1 MSCSGRSGRTAPL
14 GLAGLRVFC
23 SDTAIPWSECRCTQR
38 GCDRALPA
46 CAVGP

>member
-14 GLAGLRVFC
+14 GLAGLRVF
-23 SDTAIPWSECRCTQR
+23 APIPRSR
-38 GCDRALPA
+38 GRNAAVRSAAANRALPA